1 MTAAFLIGLAFE
13 PALGEGDGICFVR
26 WFGWL
31 FRASA
36 ATAGPMNPVILVMSG
51 GAIGAALRY
60 GLSRALPVNVG
71 GWPWPTFAANL
82 LGGLAMGLLAAWLVR
97 GDNAA
102 EPLRLFLGVGV
113 LGGFTTFS
121 AFSLEMAQMVQRGQG
136 MMAAAYAAVSVVL
149 ALGAVFAGMMLART
163 IWT

>member
-1 MTAAFLIGLAFE
+1 
-13 PALGEGDGICFVR
+13 
-26 WFGWL
+26 
-31 FRASA
+31 
-36 ATAGPMNPVILVMSG
+36 MNPVILVMSG

-71 GWPWPTFAANL
+71 GWPWPTFAVNL

-97 GDNAA
+97 GDGAA

-121 AFSLEMAQMVQRGQG
+121 AFSLEMAEMVQRGQG
-136 MMAAAYAAVSVVL
+136 MMAAAYAAVSVIL

>member
-1 MTAAFLIGLAFE
+1 
-13 PALGEGDGICFVR
+13 
-26 WFGWL
+26 
-31 FRASA
+31 
-36 ATAGPMNPVILVMSG
+36 MNAIIYVMSG
-51 GAIGAALRY
+51 GAIGAAMRY
-60 GLSRALPVNVG
+60 GLSRALSASAG
-71 GWPWPTFAANL
+71 GWPWSTFIANIF
-82 LGGLAMGLLAAWLVR
+82 GGLLMGVLAAWLVR
-97 GDNAA
+97 GDGAA

-136 MMAAAYAAVSVVL
+136 MMAAAYAAASVIL